1 MPSRQSPGKR
11 QRAILFL
18 LLITTGLFT
27 FLAQATSRL
36 NPYLEKSPVLLDM
49 MPTLGTTLCLMLFI
63 VSSSLYLFYKRTVY
77 AFISLL
83 SSIGTLFISISIWG
97 EVFQITVAG
106 LLIVITLL
114 LLLSTPDRFIRKNRL

>member
-1 MPSRQSPGKR
+1 M
-11 QRAILFL
+11 
-18 LLITTGLFT
+18 
-27 FLAQATSRL
+27 
-36 NPYLEKSPVLLDM
+36 LLDM